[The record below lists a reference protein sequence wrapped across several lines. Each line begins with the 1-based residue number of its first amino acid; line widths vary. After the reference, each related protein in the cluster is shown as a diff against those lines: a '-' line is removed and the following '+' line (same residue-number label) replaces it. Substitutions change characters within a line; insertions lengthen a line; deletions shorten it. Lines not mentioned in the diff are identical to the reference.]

1 MALPPERF
9 LHIKASIFPIL
20 PEENPNNY
28 EDFVFGKSVC
38 LFLQKHLPAYGF
50 SVEHFDCEDWG
61 WWLAVEHPI
70 KRIEMGV
77 YRFSIEDTAE
87 FAIRF
92 DFRKA
97 EFFSLKRVKK
107 VSRLSEMEKLE
118 AAIIDLMSKTDGVE
132 FISVSTEFPL

>member
-1 MALPPERF
+1 
-9 LHIKASIFPIL
+9 
-20 PEENPNNY
+20 
-28 EDFVFGKSVC
+28 
-38 LFLQKHLPAYGF
+38 
-50 SVEHFDCEDWG
+50 
-61 WWLAVEHPI
+61 
-70 KRIEMGV
+70 MGV

-118 AAIIDLMSKTDGVE
+118 AAIIDLTSKTDGVE